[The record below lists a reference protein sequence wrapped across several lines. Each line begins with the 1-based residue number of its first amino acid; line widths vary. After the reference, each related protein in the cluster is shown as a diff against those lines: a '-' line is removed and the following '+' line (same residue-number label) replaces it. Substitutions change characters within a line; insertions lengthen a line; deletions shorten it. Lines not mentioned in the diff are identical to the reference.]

1 MERNL
6 QEMER
11 YRSIFELAI
20 NNSQLYM
27 PETVWKAFIDNEIEE
42 KEYDKVRELYE
53 RLLER
58 TQHLKIWISYA

>member
-1 MERNL
+1 
-6 QEMER
+6 
-11 YRSIFELAI
+11 
-20 NNSQLYM
+20 M